1 MYQILK
7 SRLIQGYRT
16 GKFPDAPPALSDRF
30 LGLPKIE
37 PGKCPP
43 DCDGC
48 SVACPS
54 GQACVRREG
63 SSVSLDMGR
72 CIFCGACAEA
82 CPKKAISFTKEHSL
96 AALKREDL
104 TVGASKP
111 FAPVKQ
117 TDRKLMGLYGRSIAI
132 RQVSAGGCAACE
144 LDFNVLNTLAWDM
157 GRFGIQVVA
166 SPRHADGILVTG
178 PVSRNMLL
186 ALKKT
191 FEAVP
196 RPRFVIALGAC
207 AISGGLYEGSPEACD
222 GVDKVLKADLYIPG
236 CPPNPA
242 TVLDGILRF
251 MGRLG

>member
-1 MYQILK
+1 MFKILK
-7 SRLIQGYRT
+7 SRFLQGYRT
-16 GKFPDAPPALSDRF
+16 GRFPDVPPTLSDRF
-30 LGLPKIE
+30 QGLPKIE
-37 PGKCPP
+37 PGRCVQ
-43 DCDGC
+43 GC
-48 SVACPS
+48 SACVEACPTS
-54 GQACVRREG
+54 CVRREG
-63 SSVSLDMGR
+63 SSVAIDMGR
-72 CIFCGACAEA
+72 CLFCGDCAAA
-82 CPKKAISFTKEHSL
+82 CPSKAISFTKEHSL
-96 AALKREDL
+96 AALKRDDL
-104 TVGASKP
+104 EIGPEKP
-111 FAPVKQ
+111 FAPLKQ
-117 TDRKLMGLYGRSIAI
+117 TDSTLKSLYGRSIAI

-186 ALKKT
+186 AAQKT
-191 FEAVP
+191 FAAVP

-207 AISGGLYEGSPEACD
+207 AISGGLYEGSPEVCD
-222 GVDKVLKADLYIPG
+222 GVDKILKVDLYIPG